1 MLRLISFI
9 AYCATCVALFFLLVS
24 VIPEM
29 ETAYTNRFNAY
40 QQQETLRTQAREETA
55 QAWAAQLGDTART
68 WAWPAAIGAILIVA
82 AVQAGRTLRHRETEV
97 TRRRAL
103 LALYMAR
110 MLPPGSNA
118 QIGTWQG
125 QLAVINH
132 DDEDG
137 IEIIP
142 WEVAQ
147 IEMSA
152 ARLLTDQNRGNHDN
166 T

>member
-1 MLRLISFI
+1 MRSTVAFI
-9 AYCATCVALFFLLVS
+9 AYCAACVAMVSLLVS
-24 VIPEM
+24 VIPQM
-29 ETAYTNRFNAY
+29 ETAYTARFNER
-40 QQQETLRTQAREETA
+40 QRQETLRTQAREETA

-110 MLPPGSNA
+110 MLPPGASA
-118 QIGTWQG
+118 KIITYQG
-125 QLAVINH
+125 QPALLDCAA
-132 DDEDG
+132 G
-137 IEIIP
+137 EIIP

-147 IEMSA
+147 IEMDA
-152 ARLLTDQNRGNHDN
+152 ARLLTDQYTR
-166 T
+166 

>member
-1 MLRLISFI
+1 MRLISFI
-9 AYCATCVALFFLLVS
+9 VYCATCVALFFLLVS
-24 VIPEM
+24 VIPAM
-29 ETAYTNRFNAY
+29 ETAYTARFNER
-40 QQQETLRTQAREETA
+40 QRQETLRTQEREETNR
-55 QAWAAQLGDTART
+55 AWAAQLGDTART

-110 MLPPGSNA
+110 MLPGANA
-118 QIGTWQG
+118 QISTYQG

-132 DDEDG
+132 DDG
-137 IEIIP
+137 EIIP

-147 IEMSA
+147 VEMHASH
-152 ARLLTDQNRGNHDN
+152 LLTDQYTR
-166 T
+166 

>member
-1 MLRLISFI
+1 MARAFACLFS
-9 AYCATCVALFFLLVS
+9 CAALVAIYYIFADAITTITPVL
-24 VIPEM
+24 
-29 ETAYTNRFNAY
+29 ETERTARHLAS
-40 QQQETLRTQAREETA
+40 QQTA
-55 QAWAAQLGDTART
+55 QAWAQTYQAWGAQLGDTVRT

-82 AVQAGRTLRHRETEV
+82 AVQTGRTLRHRETEV

-110 MLPPGSNA
+110 MLPGANA
-118 QIGTWQG
+118 QISTYQG

-132 DDEDG
+132 DDG
-137 IEIIP
+137 EIIP

-152 ARLLTDQNRGNHDN
+152 ARLLTDQYTR
-166 T
+166 